1 MTVKISTD
9 SFRVIAAF
17 ERLTKVQPRDC
28 IITDECVYFLVD
40 SNKIGLAIGK
50 DGIVIKKVGSVL
62 ARPIKLFE
70 YSEDPATM
78 LKNIMPAAD
87 NIEVAN
93 KVAKFS
99 LQAKDRPAMMG
110 RGGKN
115 IKIMKEFLNRHFGIE
130 EVKIR

>member
-40 SNKIGLAIGK
+40 SDKIGLAIGK

-62 ARPIKLFE
+62 ARPVKLFE
-70 YSEDPATM
+70 YSEDAATM
-78 LKNIMPAAD
+78 LKKIMPAAD
-87 NIEVAN
+87 NIEIAN
-93 KVAKFS
+93 KIAKFS
-99 LQAKDRPAMMG
+99 LQAKDRPAMLG